1 MRSSARRTTVKRVI
15 YGSGDAV
22 FLLRELVGASATLER
37 FVERRGCAL
46 VGVDVSA
53 SADHSVDLSADPA
66 AIADEVRRA
75 LATTYV
81 PSDVQALVFACVP
94 DALSLRGLAM
104 HVPEG
109 HLVAFIRGRTLVAN
123 IGNDILD
130 MGIVDD
136 VEVWLAR
143 VIDEVVGPAL
153 ADDDAAE
160 EW

>member
-1 MRSSARRTTVKRVI
+1 MGVI

-22 FLLRELVGASATLER
+22 FLLGELVGASATLDR

-53 SADHSVDLSADPA
+53 DVSADPA
-66 AIADEVRRA
+66 AIADEVRQA

-104 HVPEG
+104 RVPDG

-123 IGNDILD
+123 VGNDILD

-153 ADDDAAE
+153 VDDAAAD